1 MPRLRAVTK
10 SVSSATWRAPGVV
23 YTCHSQTLCAA
34 CRRRV
39 QWNGDRWIHLTVY
52 ARGMHEARPDLD
64 LVVESDDHWLAR
76 PLELLELAL
85 MEPA

>member
-1 MPRLRAVTK
+1 MPRLRSVTK
-10 SVSSATWRAPGVV
+10 GASSATWRAPGAV
-23 YTCHSQTLCAA
+23 YTRNSQTLCTA
-34 CRRRV
+34 CLRRV

-64 LVVESDDHWLAR
+64 LVVESDDCWLAQK
-76 PLELLELAL
+76 LAL